1 MGTLDIL
8 LLLCFIP
15 ALVRG
20 IQKGFVEQVVS
31 IVSIFVGAWLAYRF
45 AGPLGA
51 SLKEFLS
58 VDQKVISVIS
68 FALIVIL
75 SVFLLHLLGQLLSKT
90 LSLASLGLLNRLLG
104 IVFALL
110 KAALVIGLI
119 IFVFDTLN
127 AKWGL
132 VNSEIL
138 QNSVV
143 YTALRDA
150 SLKVFPYLKNL
161 LNL

>member
-8 LLLCFIP
+8 LLICFIP
-15 ALVRG
+15 ALVTG

-31 IVSIFVGAWLAYRF
+31 IASIFVGAWLAYRF
-45 AGPLGA
+45 AGPLGV
-51 SLKEFLS
+51 SLKEFLN
-58 VDQKVISVIS
+58 VDQKIISVIS

-75 SVFLLHLLGQLLSKT
+75 SVFLLNLLGKLLGKT
-90 LSLASLGLLNRLLG
+90 LSLASLGFLNKLLG
-104 IVFALL
+104 VVFSLL
-110 KAALVIGLI
+110 KAALIIGLI

-127 AKWGL
+127 TKWGL
-132 VNSEIL
+132 VNGEVL

-143 YTALRDA
+143 YTAIKDA
-150 SLKVFPYLKNL
+150 ALKVFPYLKNL

>member
-8 LLLCFIP
+8 LLICFIP

-31 IVSIFVGAWLAYRF
+31 IASIFVGAWLAYRF
-45 AGPLGA
+45 ASPLGVW
-51 SLKEFLS
+51 LKDYINVEPKILG
-58 VDQKVISVIS
+58 VAS
-68 FALIVIL
+68 FAIIVIL
-75 SVFLLHLLGQLLSKT
+75 TVFLLNLLGKLLSKT
-90 LSLASLGLLNRLLG
+90 LSLASLGFLNRLLG

-110 KAALVIGLI
+110 KAALIIGLI

-127 AKWGL
+127 AKWSL
-132 VNSEIL
+132 VNTEIL

-143 YTALRDA
+143 YTALQNA
-150 SLKVFPYLKNL
+150 SMKVFPYLKNL
-161 LNL
+161 LSL